1 MELEFLAVVTSR
13 TFTEQ
18 EVRVWY
24 IYRGGEVEWL
34 EFTVVWYLMQQMSP
48 KPYTLEYTQQVL
60 VSV

>member
-1 MELEFLAVVTSR
+1 MELEFLAVVTIGTS
-13 TFTEQ
+13 TEQ

-24 IYRGGEVEWL
+24 VCKGGEVECM

-48 KPYTLEYTQQVL
+48 KPYTLEYTQQVM